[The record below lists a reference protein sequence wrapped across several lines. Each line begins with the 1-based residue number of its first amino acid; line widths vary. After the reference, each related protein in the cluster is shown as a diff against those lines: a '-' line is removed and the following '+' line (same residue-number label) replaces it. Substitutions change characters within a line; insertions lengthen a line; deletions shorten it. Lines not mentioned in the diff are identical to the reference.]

1 MMHMTEFTYKPSQY
15 VPFRDTV
22 ALERARKISRS
33 DITKHWN
40 PDFKISVLRDEDV
53 PFRLVA
59 DIFYRIKR
67 GQEEGK
73 KVVLILPNPIHS
85 YRQVAALINLFRVNC
100 HHVYCFIMDEYAD
113 ESGNIAPDNWPM
125 GLMCAFKSNF
135 YKQIDPELRPPESQI
150 MGPTTRNINDYGN
163 MIADT
168 GGADACYTGPGW
180 TGHIAFIEPDAPEFN
195 LPLDEWKKL
204 GPRVVTLS
212 PFTIAQNS
220 LHASFGKSGD
230 LAGVP
235 PKAATIGPAEVIAA
249 RYRMD
254 LHFFSIGGTSI
265 SWQRMISR
273 LVLHGPVTPLLPTS
287 ILQTLKA
294 DVLMSETVAQD
305 IKPVWE
311 EEY

>member
-1 MMHMTEFTYKPSQY
+1 MTEFSYNPSRY
-15 VPFRDTV
+15 VPFRDKGV
-22 ALERARKISRS
+22 IEKVRKISRA

-40 PDFKISVLRDEDV
+40 PDFRIAVLRNEEV
-53 PFRLVA
+53 PFRLIA

-67 GQEEGK
+67 AEEQGK
-73 KVVLILPNPIHS
+73 NVTLILPNPIHS
-85 YRQVAALINLFRVNC
+85 YRHVATLINLFRVNC
-100 HHVYCFIMDEYAD
+100 HHVHCFMLDEYAD
-113 ESGNIAPDNWPM
+113 ENGNIAPENWPM
-125 GLMCAFKSNF
+125 GLMYAFKSNF
-135 YKQIDPELRPPESQI
+135 YKRIDPDLRPPENQI
-150 MGPTTRNINDYGN
+150 VGPTTKNINEYGK
-163 MIADT
+163 MIADA

-180 TGHIAFIEPDAPEFN
+180 TGHIAFIEPDAPEFDF
-195 LPLDEWKKL
+195 PLDEWKRL

-249 RYRMD
+249 KYRMD
-254 LHFFSIGGTSI
+254 LHFFSIGGTGI

-273 LVLHGPVTPLLPTS
+273 LALHGPVTPLLPTS
-287 ILQTLKA
+287 ILQTLET
-294 DVLMSETVAQD
+294 DVLVSETVAAD
-305 IKPVWE
+305 ITPVWD